1 MDERMEDF
9 IDSTIAGLKVIGMV
23 PKNGKLAVKKGQIC
37 LESQMKAQGLRRWI
51 NGDSRD
57 MTLLHVKNTVSN
69 AFKIGRML
77 MNSDHLNASVME
89 ETMRMWTLERIA
101 TELEK
106 CEAGLINLKTTY
118 ADDSM
123 ILATIDVMVDRQRAH
138 RSEISQ
144 FLLGASMMDAP
155 PPPHHPS
162 SASSSGAS
170 GRPNKSQQQPTPNP
184 NPNPK
189 PSHP

>member
-1 MDERMEDF
+1 MDERTEDF
-9 IDSTIAGLKVIGMV
+9 IDNTIAGLKVISMV
-23 PKNGKLAVKKGQIC
+23 PKNGKLAVKKGQLC
-37 LESQMKAQGLRRWI
+37 LESQLKAQGLRRWL

-77 MNSDHLNASVME
+77 MNADHNNVSVIE

-106 CEAGLINLKTTY
+106 SETGLLNLKTTY

-144 FLLGASMMDAP
+144 FLLGASAMNP
-155 PPPHHPS
+155 PSDGPS
-162 SASSSGAS
+162 
-170 GRPNKSQQQPTPNP
+170 K
-184 NPNPK
+184 K
-189 PSHP
+189 